1 MDREKLEKQFEEEMH
16 QVYKNVTK
24 IHRPPTYLLELINDN
39 GGFAAAVILLEKSE
53 PSLTFFTLWELK
65 RLDLSVETLVLKEPW
80 RQLFKQRHLDEAE
93 KRLKDLRC
101 NPYKTGEHES
111 C

>member
-1 MDREKLEKQFEEEMH
+1 MDKEELKKRFEKEMH

-24 IHRPPTYLLELINDN
+24 IHHPPTYLLRLIDDN

-53 PSLTFFTLWELK
+53 PSQTFFTLWELN

-80 RQLFKQRHLDEAE
+80 RQLFEQRHLDEAE
-93 KRLKDLRC
+93 RRLKDLNY
-101 NPYKTGEHES
+101 NPYKN
-111 C
+111 